1 VIQII
6 RTLQRRREA
15 LVLRS
20 TAQRARLSAGLAPV
34 ARKLAAADRF
44 TAAVRAHPVM
54 AGIAATGLA
63 LVGGRRLVR
72 WALRIAPLYALL
84 GK

>member
-6 RTLQRRREA
+6 RKLQRRRDA

-20 TAQRARLSAGLAPV
+20 TAQRARLSAQIAPF

-44 TAAVRAHPVM
+44 TAAVQAHPVV

-63 LVGGRRLVR
+63 RIGVRRLLR
-72 WALRIAPLYALL
+72 WAVRIAPLYALL
-84 GK
+84 AK